1 METNRYKTEQ
11 EARQSNI
18 TGYYKYLYW
27 LELEKCFTLSQLSPE
42 QNILTYSAQYGLFY
56 KYVGEVEQFV
66 PKTNLNVPQGA
77 KISIKQFLIN

>member
-1 METNRYKTEQ
+1 MEANKYLTEQ

-27 LELEKCFTLSQLSPE
+27 IELEKCYTLSQLSPE
-42 QNILTYSAQYGLFY
+42 QNELTYSAQYGLFY

-66 PKTNLNVPQGA
+66 PKTNLNVPQG
-77 KISIKQFLIN
+77 KGISIKQFLVN